1 MDDAK
6 NIGKIAE
13 SHFENGLL
21 CAESVVT
28 AIAEYH
34 GVDNKLVS
42 KMATAFC
49 GGMARTCGQC
59 GALSGAVMG
68 ISLALGRDSKDDTV
82 TEAYEATQELVQR
95 FENEF
100 GARDCHKLLGCDI
113 GTKQGMEQFKSL
125 NLRANCTKYTGKAAE
140 IAVKVLSKYS

>member
-28 AIAEYH
+28 AIADYH

-113 GTKQGMEQFKSL
+113 STKRGMEQFKAQ
-125 NLRANCTKYTGKAAE
+125 NLRVNCTKYTGKAAE
-140 IAVKVLSKYS
+140 IAVQVLSKNS